1 MFDRCVRGGFVSPLS
16 EPKAKRK
23 NGITIMVSSFVDIHP
38 HIIADDEVR
47 YPRAPL
53 FGVQSDWSRE
63 RPVTVDRLVAAMDE
77 AGVDKAA
84 VVQAS
89 TCYGFDNSYLVDS
102 IARYSG
108 RLTAVCTVDVLQP
121 DAPQTIA
128 ALLEK
133 GTEGL
138 RLFTGGTTQAF
149 DASTL
154 DDPRSFPVWRLVGE
168 RGLSICIQTNAGG
181 LDRIAGLAKQFPK
194 TKIVLDHLSR
204 PDVSDGYPYK
214 NASALFDLAAFQN
227 IYLKMTP
234 RILEVVHKAPSS
246 AETFFPT
253 LIEAFGARRIA
264 WGSNFPASP
273 GAMTDN
279 LQAAKAALSCLST
292 EDQSWIFARTAQ
304 DLYPTLA
311 D

>member
-1 MFDRCVRGGFVSPLS
+1 
-16 EPKAKRK
+16 
-23 NGITIMVSSFVDIHP
+23 MVSSVIDIHP

-63 RPVTVDRLVAAMDE
+63 RPVTVDGLIAAMDD
-77 AGVDKAA
+77 AGVGKAA

-89 TCYGFDNSYLVDS
+89 TCYGFDNSYVVDS
-102 IARYSG
+102 IARYPD

-121 DAPQTIA
+121 DATQT
-128 ALLEK
+128 LLTWLEK
-133 GTEGL
+133 GAQGL

-154 DDPRSFPVWRLVGE
+154 DDPRSFPVWSLVGDL
-168 RGLSICIQTNAGG
+168 GLSICIQTNAGG

-204 PDVSDGYPYK
+204 PDVSDGYPYNK
-214 NASALFDLAAFQN
+214 ASGLFVLAAFDN

-234 RILEVVHKAPSS
+234 RILEVVDKSPAS
-246 AETFFPT
+246 AETFFPR
-253 LIEAFGARRIA
+253 LVEAFGGRRIA
-264 WGSNFPASP
+264 WGSNFPASI
-273 GAMTDN
+273 GAMREN
-279 LQAAKAALSCLST
+279 LEMAKSSVSSLSA
-292 EDQSWIFARTAQ
+292 EDQSWIFAKTAQ
-304 DLYPTLA
+304 DLYPALA